1 VKLTREVTL
10 QPFPV
15 RAQSLPSTAI
25 SKPVVDVPARRIRR
39 QIAANPRLVVGLAV
53 ILLATA
59 AAILAPVLAPHDPDA
74 QLFQMRLATPNA
86 TYLLGGDELG
96 RDVLSRLIYAGRVSL
111 AVAFPSMI
119 VAVVVGVVVG
129 SLAGYYRGWVDR
141 LLMRLT
147 DVVLV
152 FPTFF
157 LLILVV
163 ATFGRSLTLLVLM
176 IGLTAWPTNA
186 RVVRAL
192 MLNLR
197 ERDYVVAA
205 RVVGAN
211 DAWIVLRHLIPQLTP
226 VVIAS
231 ATIRVANNIL
241 VESGLSFLGL
251 GVAPPTPTWGNMVSD
266 GANFM
271 RQAWWLVAAPGGVIF
286 VVVMAFNLAGE
297 GLRDLLDPRQR
308 RR

>member
-1 VKLTREVTL
+1 
-10 QPFPV
+10 
-15 RAQSLPSTAI
+15 
-25 SKPVVDVPARRIRR
+25 
-39 QIAANPRLVVGLAV
+39 PRLVVGLAV